1 MNVVSRTLI
10 RSTCIRTLVRTK
22 HHALVVAPRRTA
34 IYFSTSPTPR
44 APLSDLVETLKHSND
59 LSSIHA
65 SCSALAAEVKKH
77 DLGSPPQPSPD
88 VNDQL
93 LSILHLLAV
102 SGRAEDI
109 QRIDQILR
117 EFYPV
122 LGLKPSRTVYTS
134 LLQRLAEEGH
144 HQQVQNLLLQMPRLP
159 GSSKPDLY
167 QMHLVLKASSET
179 STFQFLRDFVANM
192 RRMNQRPTIQ
202 TFSILFNA
210 RWKIA
215 SRNDEV
221 PSVDELA
228 SLVREYV
235 RQGLP
240 FDPVIAEALYVGY
253 SRIGKID
260 QAKEILN
267 IYELATNPLQ
277 DGNEESTEET
287 SFLTVNSRPH
297 DPAISLLRHAKT
309 YADIKQVSERPGMRC
324 TVAHYSIVL
333 NNSIKSGN
341 LKEALHIYEQS
352 KAAGIVPDA
361 PLVSPLLRAL
371 AREPSEDSIDKAIAI
386 YRDLANAVPT
396 STPVQTM
403 KTLNDHSAGPDAPIY
418 DGLFR
423 MLLSS
428 PNNAKCIPIIN
439 SLLDEMEARGLPM
452 DTNSIATTKIILEMR
467 QTRTFEDA
475 LDTYLKHRRKLNEHG
490 YAAVLQE
497 YCRLS
502 FSGNL
507 EVPLITDYFSF
518 INDMRQQQLRI
529 TPTVYTIILHHI
541 GVTAT
546 RLRQVN
552 GSEQGSYQRLID
564 TTRRVHDFLTLDASI
579 SPDAILWN
587 QVMNTYQ
594 RLGCFGDAYR
604 MWEMMYLTG
613 RYDQISVNIILDACG
628 YAGQITLANSIRSKL
643 AKVGFALD
651 LRNWNTWVECL
662 CRNGKFAD
670 AINALCFEMEKNGVE
685 PNLETFRILLK
696 FSKKL
701 PPARSQ
707 DIRRHLEK
715 SVPHLWRRLPEYMR
729 NT

>member
-1 MNVVSRTLI
+1 MNVVTRTLL
-10 RSTCIRTLVRTK
+10 RSTGIRTLTK
-22 HHALVVAPRRTA
+22 HHHASVVAPRRTA
-34 IYFSTSPTPR
+34 NYFSTGQ
-44 APLSDLVETLKHSND
+44 APLSDLVETLKHSKD

-65 SCSALAAEVKKH
+65 SCSALATEVKKNQL
-77 DLGSPPQPSPD
+77 DSPPQPSPD
-88 VNDQL
+88 ANDQL
-93 LSILHLLAV
+93 LSVLHLLAV

-109 QRIDQILR
+109 KRIDQILR
-117 EFYPV
+117 DFYPL

-134 LLQRLAEEGH
+134 LLRRLAEEGY
-144 HQQVQNLLLQMPRLP
+144 HQQVQNLLFQMPLLP
-159 GSSKPDLY
+159 GHSKPDLY

-179 STFQFLRDFVANM
+179 STFQFLRDFVTNM

-228 SLVREYV
+228 FLVREYV

-253 SRIGKID
+253 SRIGKVD
-260 QAKEILN
+260 QAKEILD

-277 DGNEESTEET
+277 DGNEEITEET
-287 SFLTVNSRPH
+287 SLNSRPH
-297 DPAISLLRHAKT
+297 DPATPLLRHAKT
-309 YADIKQVSERPGMRC
+309 YADIKQVSESPGMRC

-333 NNSIKSGN
+333 NNSLKAGN

-352 KAAGIVPDA
+352 KADGIVPDA
-361 PLVSPLLRAL
+361 PLISPLLRAL
-371 AREPSEDSIDKAIAI
+371 AREPSEESIDKAVTI
-386 YRDLANAVPT
+386 YRDLANAAPT
-396 STPVQTM
+396 GTVQIV
-403 KTLNDHSAGPDAPIY
+403 KSLNDHSPGPDAAIY
-418 DGLFR
+418 SCLFR

-428 PNNAKCIPIIN
+428 PNNAKYIPIVN

-452 DTNSIATTKIILEMR
+452 DNNSVATTKIILEMR

-541 GVTAT
+541 GITAT

-613 RYDQISVNIILDACG
+613 RYDQVSVNIMLDACG
-628 YAGQITLANSIRSKL
+628 YAGQINLANSIRSKL

-651 LRNWNTWVECL
+651 MRNWNTWVECL
-662 CRNGKFAD
+662 CRNGKFSD
-670 AINALCFEMEKNGVE
+670 AINVLCVEMEKNGVE

-696 FSKKL
+696 FSKKF
-701 PPARSQ
+701 ARSQ
-707 DIRRHLEK
+707 DIRRRLEK
-715 SVPHLWRRLPEYMR
+715 SVPHLWSRLPEYIR
-729 NT
+729 NI